1 MRAHRLI
8 IAVWLLVSATPA
20 LAQQAPPAAP
30 GQGDPK
36 AQAKALFDQA
46 TADYKA
52 GRFETALSRYE
63 QAHKL
68 FPAAQFVFNIAQ
80 CHRALGNYDRAIF
93 FFEGYLR
100 EAPEAPNRALV
111 EDLIRECREKEA
123 ALREERRLG
132 LEVERK
138 RLDLAAAAARPGV
151 ESGPAPRDEEPRPLY
166 KKWWF
171 WAVVGGVAVTAAG
184 TAWVISS
191 SSEGALPDG
200 SLGNLD
206 WK

>member
-1 MRAHRLI
+1 MRALRLI
-8 IAVWLLVSATPA
+8 TAACLLGLTPPA
-20 LAQQAPPAAP
+20 LAQEAPQSAP
-30 GQGDPK
+30 GQGDPR
-36 AQAKALFDQA
+36 AQAKVLFEQA
-46 TADYKA
+46 TADYKV
-52 GRFETALSRYE
+52 GRFDSALSRYE

-68 FPAAQFVFNIAQ
+68 FPAAQFLFNIAQ
-80 CHRALGNYDRAIF
+80 CHRALGNYQRAIF

-100 EAPEAPNRALV
+100 EAPAAPNKDLV

-123 ALREERRLG
+123 ALSEERRLG
-132 LEVERK
+132 LELEQK
-138 RLDLAAAAARPGV
+138 RLDLAAAAARPRL
-151 ESGPAPRDEEPRPLY
+151 ESRPGPRDEEPRPLY

-171 WAVVGGVAVTAAG
+171 WAVVGGVALTAAG

-191 SSEGALPDG
+191 SSEGSLPDG